1 MNVVVDTNV
10 LVSGLINP
18 DGNPAKILNMILN
31 SNLTVLYDERILSE
45 YKNVLKREKFNFP
58 DDLINPLIEFIR
70 SEGIS
75 VISEPIALK
84 FPDEDDKKFYEIAL
98 TGKADYLVTGNKNHF
113 PNKRF
118 IVNPTE
124 FLKRT
129 LQ

>member
-18 DGNPAKILNMILN
+18 NGNPAKILNMILN
-31 SNLTVLYDERILSE
+31 SNLTVLFDERILSE
-45 YKNVLKREKFNFP
+45 YRNVLKREKFGFP

-75 VISEPIALK
+75 VISEPAALK
-84 FPDEDDKKFYEIAL
+84 FRDEEDKKFYEVAL
-98 TGKADYLVTGNKNHF
+98 TGKADYLITGNKNHF
-113 PNKRF
+113 PNKKF

-124 FLKRT
+124 FLKRI
-129 LQ
+129 L